1 VGVPQLQR
9 KTNPAVWPQAMV
21 GLSSSGCE
29 AVLELNMPPVY
40 KQHGPEELLWATKTL
55 GSVSGCFTQLK
66 PVNAPLYFLFGG
78 VDELVD
84 GRVLHAAHAKIA
96 LHAAHNDDDRTDE
109 VTTHRRLLNIAC
121 IVLRCQK
128 GDVDL
133 NGFAVAAARR
143 DKP

>member
-9 KTNPAVWPQAMV
+9 KTNPVVWPQAMV
-21 GLSSSGCE
+21 GSSFPGCE
-29 AVLELNMPPVY
+29 AVLELNMPPVH

-55 GSVSGCFTQLK
+55 GTVSGCFTQLK
-66 PVNAPLYFLFGG
+66 PVSASLYF

-109 VTTHRRLLNIAC
+109 VTMHRLLLNTGV
-121 IVLRCQK
+121 VLFC
-128 GDVDL
+128 G
-133 NGFAVAAARR
+133 ARKVILKLWQR
-143 DKP
+143 HSTLKHL